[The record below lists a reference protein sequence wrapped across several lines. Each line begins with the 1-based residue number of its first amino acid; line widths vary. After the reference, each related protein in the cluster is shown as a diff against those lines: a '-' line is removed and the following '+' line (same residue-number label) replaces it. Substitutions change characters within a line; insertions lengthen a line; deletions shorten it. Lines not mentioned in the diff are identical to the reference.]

1 MVFSSQ
7 HPFPHSTEAE
17 QMNAHKIATTMTE
30 VFTDATRE
38 LGRVTA
44 WGGGQRGLPE
54 EAAPKTKPGGG
65 VNKEKRRRLCAGP
78 AEVLEVRRQRAPV

>member
-7 HPFPHSTEAE
+7 HPFPHSIEAE

-30 VFTDATRE
+30 IFTDATRE

-44 WGGGQRGLPE
+44 WGGGQRGLP
-54 EAAPKTKPGGG
+54 KTKPG
-65 VNKEKRRRLCAGP
+65 EELTRRREEGS
-78 AEVLEVRRQRAPV
+78 VLGQQRSWR

>member
-7 HPFPHSTEAE
+7 HPFPHSIEAE

-30 VFTDATRE
+30 IFTDATRE

-44 WGGGQRGLPE
+44 WGEGQRGLPE
-54 EAAPKTKPGGG
+54 EAAPKTKPG
-65 VNKEKRRRLCAGP
+65 EELTRRREEGS
-78 AEVLEVRRQRAPV
+78 VLGQQRSWR